1 MNQVLLG
8 FMQLREM
15 ERGCDILVATP
26 GRLSD
31 LIERARVSL
40 SRVNYLALDEAD
52 RMLDMGFEPQIRRI
66 VEQVGVP
73 QRALP
78 ANSKSAAPVLLLQQL
93 VWSSPPYGHHLH
105 KVPPEGFSK
114 PVRSYGS
121 VRLAD

>member
-1 MNQVLLG
+1 
-8 FMQLREM
+8 MQLREM

-66 VEQVGVP
+66 VEQVRSSLKVVV
-73 QRALP
+73 
-78 ANSKSAAPVLLLQQL
+78 NYTSHPVSESCTLI
-93 VWSSPPYGHHLH
+93 
-105 KVPPEGFSK
+105 
-114 PVRSYGS
+114 
-121 VRLAD
+121 

>member
-1 MNQVLLG
+1 
-8 FMQLREM
+8 MQLREM

-73 QRALP
+73 HRALP
-78 ANSKSAAPVLLLQQL
+78 ANSKSAAPVRLLQQL
-93 VWSSPPYGHHLH
+93 AWSSPPQ
-105 KVPPEGFSK
+105 S
-114 PVRSYGS
+114 
-121 VRLAD
+121 AT